1 MIVQGNSKLGT
12 SGSVWC
18 FGIPAG
24 VTCPGSTE
32 LCRSKC
38 YAMKG
43 FYRMANV
50 KASLESNRLAT
61 LKDDF
66 VDRMSAEIRKV
77 KAKYFRGHTSG
88 DFMTPEYVLKWVEI
102 VRRCP
107 DTVFWF
113 YTRSWSVAGFARP
126 LAKLAKLPNMRLWY
140 SADRETGYPDRLPP
154 KVRVAYLADSDE
166 DARAVDPT
174 RARLI
179 FRDVPDRKTVLL
191 SVGGRPVCPHENGRH
206 SDLTCESCKLCLRP
220 APAADT
226 YPNAATRR
234 RPLAMA

>member
-1 MIVQGNSKLGT
+1 MIQKGNSKLGRDF
-12 SGSVWC
+12 WA
-18 FGIPAG
+18 FGLPA
-24 VTCPGSTE
+24 VLTCPGSST

-38 YAMKG
+38 YALKG
-43 FYRMANV
+43 YFRMENV
-50 KASLESNRLAT
+50 KASLMRNYQAS

-66 VDRMSAEIRKV
+66 AELMIAAILSKNTPR
-77 KAKYFRGHTSG
+77 FRISTSG
-88 DFMTPEYVLKWVEI
+88 DFYSPEYLEKWIKI
-102 VRRCP
+102 VKGCP
-107 DTVFWF
+107 ETIFLV
-113 YTRSWSVAGFARP
+113 YTRSWTVAHFARP

-154 KVRVAYLADSDE
+154 KVRVAYLADSDA
-166 DARAVDPT
+166 DAKQIDPE
-174 RARLI
+174 RVRLI
-179 FRDVPDRKTVLL
+179 FRDVPERKTVLL

-206 SDLTCESCKLCLRP
+206 SELTCESCKLCLRP